1 MALRALIVGAAA
13 GGGLPQWN
21 CNAPNSASFWRGTTP
36 LTSATQSSLAVSANG
51 TDWALL
57 NASPDI
63 RHQIMT
69 SPQLQPRNPEQHG
82 MRDTPIASVLLTN
95 GDIDHIAGL
104 LTLREK
110 QHFNLFT
117 TSDIAGVLAA
127 NPIFNALDPEFV
139 IRHVV
144 GLESTFELAPG
155 VSATL
160 FAAPGKV
167 PLFLEG
173 DHGGDA
179 VATDV
184 MGEQTVGVEI
194 TDGAETIFYVPGC
207 ARMVPA
213 LADRIRGASLVL
225 FDGTLWTDDEMVL
238 QGVGQKTGKRMG
250 HMSMSGP
257 EGSIAAFADLDVK
270 RKVFVHMNNTNP
282 IWRNGPERAEAE
294 AAGWEVGY
302 DGMEI
307 AI

>member
-1 MALRALIVGAAA
+1 MRALIVGAAA

-21 CNAPNSASFWRGTTP
+21 CNAPNSASFWRGDDP
-36 LTSATQSSLAVSANG
+36 LNAATQSSLAVSANG
-51 TDWALL
+51 SDWALL

-63 RHQIMT
+63 RHQIMAT
-69 SPQLQPRNPEQHG
+69 PQLQPRDPADHG
-82 MRDTPIASVLLTN
+82 LRDTPICSVLLTN

-110 QHFNLFT
+110 QRFDLIT
-117 TSDIAGVLAA
+117 TSDIAEVLAA
-127 NPIFNALDPEFV
+127 NPIFNALDPDFV
-139 IRHVV
+139 TRRVV
-144 GLESTFELAPG
+144 GLEAPFDLAPG
-155 VSATL
+155 VTATL

-167 PLFLEG
+167 PLFMEG

-184 MGEQTVGVEI
+184 MGEQTVGVEV
-194 TDGAETIFYVPGC
+194 TDGTETFFYIPGC

-213 LADRIRGASLVL
+213 LADRIRGAALVL
-225 FDGTLWTDDEMVL
+225 FDGTLWQDDEMVQ

-257 EGSIAAFADLDVK
+257 DGSIAAFADLDVR
-270 RKVFVHMNNTNP
+270 RKVYVHMNNTNP

-294 AAGWEVGY
+294 AAGWEVGF
-302 DGMEI
+302 DGMELEL
-307 AI
+307 